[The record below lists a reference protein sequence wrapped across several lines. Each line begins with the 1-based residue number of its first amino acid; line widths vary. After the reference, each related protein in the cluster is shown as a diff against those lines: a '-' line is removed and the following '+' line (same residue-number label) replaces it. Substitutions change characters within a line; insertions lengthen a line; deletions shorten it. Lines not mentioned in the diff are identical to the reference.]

1 MITEGDKASLRMER
15 ATVREIARQVAKEA
29 GVKPAV
35 IFGPGRKQKDFS
47 LRALVCYIARRH
59 GMSYPRIGMALGR
72 DHSTIRSAVINE
84 QRRRGGA

>member
-1 MITEGDKASLRMER
+1 MITEADKASMRMER
-15 ATVREIARQVAKEA
+15 VTVREIARQVAKEA

-35 IFGPGRKQKDFS
+35 IFGPSRKQKDFR

-72 DHSTIRSAVINE
+72 DHSTIRSAVVNE
-84 QRRRGGA
+84 QRRRGEV